1 MEFQK
6 MRPEM
11 LSDRAKALNRRS
23 VGVNV
28 HDHMMFEF
36 AIHKAFG
43 ESNVF
48 DTYYLPELRK
58 GGFQV
63 FITTVG
69 ANSPCMCNLTDHSSD
84 RIVIRHLNGVIQ
96 LPESQSLYRLSVL
109 GNSADG

>member
-63 FITTVG
+63 FITTV
-69 ANSPCMCNLTDHSSD
+69 APIPPACAT
-84 RIVIRHLNGVIQ
+84 
-96 LPESQSLYRLSVL
+96 
-109 GNSADG
+109 